1 MILQQSFNVK
11 EITFITIILITAIY
25 TEINIVLIVM
35 VGLKALTTELAE
47 IILNRGG
54 SFLLNVLDLEELSQN
69 TFNSDSQ
76 WVEVIYIRF
85 VNLRIKYIDTHKAT
99 L

>member
-69 TFNSDSQ
+69 RFNSDSQ
-76 WVEVIYIRF
+76 
-85 VNLRIKYIDTHKAT
+85 
-99 L
+99 

>member
-47 IILNRGG
+47 IILDRGG
-54 SFLLNVLDLEELSQN
+54 SFF
-69 TFNSDSQ
+69 T
-76 WVEVIYIRF
+76 
-85 VNLRIKYIDTHKAT
+85 
-99 L
+99 